1 MKADRLNRKKL
12 TAVFIAPIF
21 IAMFIGSGLYSTIM
35 RIPDMWTA
43 ERWNHAEY
51 LVAKSHGKSVEQY
64 RSEEY
69 DRWRVRHDQC
79 MKDAREKR
87 LALEHYTDDEREK
100 YAKMECSFFPA
111 VAAFPEDNFRSYAAG
126 LIALVPVLN
135 AIVIFLVASTLLSG
149 LIVYVL
155 PWLVMT
161 LPKRL
166 WNWLHK

>member
-1 MKADRLNRKKL
+1 MHL
-12 TAVFIAPIF
+12 P
-21 IAMFIGSGLYSTIM
+21 GL
-35 RIPDMWTA
+35 WAA

-64 RSEEY
+64 RNEEY
-69 DRWRVRHDQC
+69 DRWRIRHDEC

-87 LALEHYTDDEREK
+87 LAFEHYTNDEREK
-100 YAKMECSFFPA
+100 YAKIECSFFPA
-111 VAAFPEDNFRSYAAG
+111 VAAAPEDNLRSYAAG
-126 LIALVPVLN
+126 LVALVPVLN
-135 AIVIFLVASTLLSG
+135 AIVIFLIASTLISG